1 MKKFAIALLLSAIA
15 VPASANEI
23 RSIIT
28 DSVSLTVQ
36 GAAVQSTRIGSSYS
50 VSGSNIKVDSSTN
63 FGGLTGGTATAAP
76 TLTPS
81 GYEINTPGQAF
92 SFSESGRI
100 GDSVVTEQGAL
111 STNGRFDDPN
121 LYGESTTQTGGSAG
135 TLAGTLSPTGIATVT
150 AGGPGTI
157 GVGQR
162 TVEMSVFQ

>member
-15 VPASANEI
+15 VPATANEI
-23 RSIIT
+23 TSIIT

-50 VSGSNIKVDSSTN
+50 VSGTNIKVDSSSS
-63 FGGLTGGTATAAP
+63 FGGITGGTATAAA

-81 GYEINTPGQAF
+81 GYEINTSGQAF
-92 SFSESGRI
+92 SFSESGLI
-100 GDSVVTEQGAL
+100 GDSVVTEQGSL

-135 TLAGTLSPTGIATVT
+135 TLAGTLSPTGVATVT
-150 AGGPGTI
+150 AGGPGTV